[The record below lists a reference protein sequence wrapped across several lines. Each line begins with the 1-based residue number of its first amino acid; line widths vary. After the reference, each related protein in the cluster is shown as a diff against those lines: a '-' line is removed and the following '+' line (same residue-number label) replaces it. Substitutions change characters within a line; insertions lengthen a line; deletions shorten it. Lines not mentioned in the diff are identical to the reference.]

1 MSVSALGG
9 VIGAGA
15 AAAAGAAT
23 SSTND
28 SEENFMKMLIAQ
40 LRNQDPL
47 NPMDNSQM
55 TSQLAQLNMVSGI
68 NQLNKTMNGLV
79 SNDTNSQ
86 ALSAASL
93 LGREVLVPGN
103 GLQLSNGSGKFG
115 FDLTQAVDALSLT
128 VYDAQGNAIHS
139 RDLGPQ
145 AKGLQTL
152 AWDGATDSGV
162 AATDGSYVFKLNAQ
176 LAGEEIP
183 VTALTAGSVQNIS
196 LNSGVLKAHVGKAGD
211 VSLGD
216 IKQIF

>member
-9 VIGAGA
+9 VLGAGA
-15 AAAAGAAT
+15 TAAT
-23 SSTND
+23 AASTSSKTT
-28 SEENFMKMLIAQ
+28 SEESFMKMLIAQ

-79 SNDTNSQ
+79 SNDTSSQ
-86 ALSAASL
+86 AVSAAGL

-103 GLQLSNGSGKFG
+103 GLQLSNGSAKFG
-115 FDLTQAVDALSLT
+115 FDLSQAVDALNLT
-128 VYDAQGNAIHS
+128 VYDAQGNALHS
-139 RDLGPQ
+139 QELGPQ

-162 AATDGSYVFKLNAQ
+162 AAIDGSYIYKLKAQ
-176 LAGEEIP
+176 LAGNEIP
-183 VTALTAGSVQNIS
+183 VTALTVGSVQNIS
-196 LNSGVLKAHVGKAGD
+196 LNSGVLKANVGKAGD